1 MPLDLRMIKRGF
13 GALLDIYFP
22 CSFLIP
28 SSGYTK
34 KDNQFRTASVG
45 CLSNSMESSIREGI
59 ITHGMSSSKEI
70 KQCLSLSL
78 TQKSPSVKTQ

>member
-34 KDNQFRTASVG
+34 KDNQLSTASVG
-45 CLSNSMESSIREGI
+45 CLQIAWNHPYARASS
-59 ITHGMSSSKEI
+59 HMSSSKEI